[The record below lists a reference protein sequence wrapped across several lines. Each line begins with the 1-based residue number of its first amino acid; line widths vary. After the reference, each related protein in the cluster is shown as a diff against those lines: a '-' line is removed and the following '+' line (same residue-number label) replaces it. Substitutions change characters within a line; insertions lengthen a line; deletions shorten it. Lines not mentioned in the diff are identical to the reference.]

1 MGAPVR
7 RERSSPDRYLEKV
20 VKAHEAARHTWDS
33 PADANPTE
41 PPMLKEIEGAEGAKM
56 DLEQTKMKTKTKKL
70 PKVDKR
76 MLAAMKKRYLRWKKR
91 KENQKDWSKVHWTH
105 AQVHD
110 AKRTAK
116 AAEKA
121 DTAEVVADYMAGKAH
136 TAIIYGKKAADR
148 IWNNYKKS
156 HPGAHESGAD
166 AVKGHVKKAMAGL
179 KKAVKKMK
187 SKKMLLEEKRIAKS
201 KAIMEDVDMWVD

>member
-1 MGAPVR
+1 
-7 RERSSPDRYLEKV
+7 
-20 VKAHEAARHTWDS
+20 
-33 PADANPTE
+33 
-41 PPMLKEIEGAEGAKM
+41 MLKAYEGAAM
-56 DLEQTKMKTKTKKL
+56 DLEQTKTKKGPKL

-166 AVKGHVKKAMAGL
+166 AVKGHVKKAMGAL
-179 KKAVKKMK
+179 KKAVKKEAKSARKAVKKMK

-201 KAIMEDVDMWVD
+201 KAIMEDVDMWVDGHAE